1 MLRYRTKANLILV
14 FLALALT
21 TIILAL
27 HMGYLIM
34 GTMKSQRIYMETI
47 CQNIQEE
54 LSREGVTL
62 ETLLDEEVADDLRKK
77 LIFASGRPKVRCLIV
92 NNNGINVFQLGF
104 FQIRKAVANFPDRI
118 PYGEIPMESDD
129 SDHAFFITGAV
140 IFSGNCTIQ
149 DIFKMWQVMER
160 FVVPGGAIFVETD
173 CQFEIVTHFLEG
185 IVLAVVASIIL
196 VFSCKYFLRKK
207 FFMPLQMVQETLLRV
222 RAGHLDARIKSLETK
237 DELEVLIQQLNATF
251 ADLENAF
258 AKSRQFSSDAAHE
271 LRTPLTVIRGTL
283 EVSLSKQRTT
293 EEYQEVISEVL
304 NEVASLSQMVE
315 TLLIMTRIERG
326 VGVRQ
331 SENFSEIV
339 RSSVE
344 WSCKI
349 AEGKEQTIEAEVED
363 GIWFDAL
370 PNLLERLCRNLLVNA
385 MKYSPEKAKVK
396 VVLKRADDNIIFR
409 VIDNGIG
416 IPKEMQ
422 DKIFNRFYRVEHSA
436 TTTGYGLGLA
446 LVKTIVDYHGGSIT
460 VDSEVGK
467 GTAFTVV
474 F

>member
-14 FLALALT
+14 CLALALT
-21 TIILAL
+21 TIILLL
-27 HMGYLIM
+27 HMGYLIY

-47 CQNIQEE
+47 CQNIQEA
-54 LSREGVTL
+54 LSQEDVTL
-62 ETLLDEEVADDLRKK
+62 ETLLEERVANDLWNK
-77 LIFASGRPKVRCLIV
+77 LRFASGRPKMRCIIV
-92 NNNGINVFQLGF
+92 NNDGVNVFQRGV
-104 FQIRKAVANFPDRI
+104 FQVRKVAATIDERI
-118 PYGEIPMESDD
+118 PYGPIPI
-129 SDHAFFITGAV
+129 AFFITGAT
-140 IFSGNCTIQ
+140 ILSGKCTMQ
-149 DIFKMWQVMER
+149 DILKMWQVTER
-160 FVVPGGAIFVETD
+160 FVVPGGAIYLETD

-185 IVLAVVASIIL
+185 IVLAFVAAVIL
-196 VFSCKYFLRKK
+196 LFSCNYFLRKNL
-207 FFMPLQMVQETLLRV
+207 FMPLEMVQETLLRV
-222 RAGHLDARIKSLETK
+222 RAGHLESRIKSLDTK

-283 EVSLSKQRTT
+283 EVSLSKPRTT

-304 NEVASLSQMVE
+304 NEVASLSQLVE

-331 SENFSEIV
+331 AENFSEIV
-339 RSSVE
+339 RTSVDWSS
-344 WSCKI
+344 KI

-370 PNLLERLCRNLLVNA
+370 PNLLELLCRNLLVNA

-396 VVLKRADDNIIFR
+396 VVLKRADDNIVFR

-436 TTTGYGLGLA
+436 TTSGYGLGLA

>member
-14 FLALALT
+14 CLALALT
-21 TIILAL
+21 TIILLL
-27 HMGYLIM
+27 HMGYLIY

-47 CQNIQEE
+47 CQNIQEA
-54 LSREGVTL
+54 LSQEDVTL
-62 ETLLDEEVADDLRKK
+62 ETLLEERVANDLWNK
-77 LIFASGRPKVRCLIV
+77 LRFASGRPKMRCIIV
-92 NNNGINVFQLGF
+92 NNDGVNVFQRGV
-104 FQIRKAVANFPDRI
+104 FQVRKVAATIDERI
-118 PYGEIPMESDD
+118 PYGPIPMSSDP
-129 SDHAFFITGAV
+129 SCHAFFITGAT
-140 IFSGNCTIQ
+140 ILSGKCTMQ
-149 DIFKMWQVMER
+149 DILKMWQVTER
-160 FVVPGGAIFVETD
+160 FVVPGGAIYLETD

-185 IVLAVVASIIL
+185 IVLAFVAAVIL
-196 VFSCKYFLRKK
+196 LFSCNYFLRKNL
-207 FFMPLQMVQETLLRV
+207 FMPLEMVQETLLRV
-222 RAGHLDARIKSLETK
+222 RAGHLESRIKSLDTK

-283 EVSLSKQRTT
+283 EVSLSKPRTT

-304 NEVASLSQMVE
+304 NEVASLSQLVE

-331 SENFSEIV
+331 AENFSEIV
-339 RSSVE
+339 RTSVDWSS
-344 WSCKI
+344 KI
-349 AEGKEQTIEAEVED
+349 AEGKEQIIEAEVED

-370 PNLLERLCRNLLVNA
+370 PNLLELLCRNLLVNA
-385 MKYSPEKAKVK
+385 MKYSPENATVK
-396 VVLKRADDNIIFR
+396 VVLKKADGNIVFR

-422 DKIFNRFYRVEHSA
+422 DKIFNRFFRVEHSA
-436 TTTGYGLGLA
+436 TTSGYGLGLA

>member
-1 MLRYRTKANLILV
+1 
-14 FLALALT
+14 
-21 TIILAL
+21 
-27 HMGYLIM
+27 MGYLIY
-34 GTMKSQRIYMETI
+34 GTMKSQRSYMETI

-54 LSREGVTL
+54 LSREDVTL
-62 ETLLDEEVADDLRKK
+62 ETLLDESVANDLRIK
-77 LIFASGRPKVRCLIV
+77 LNFASGRPKMRCVIV
-92 NNNGINVFQLGF
+92 NNNGVKVFQRGVY
-104 FQIRKAVANFPDRI
+104 QISRMAADIPERI
-118 PYGEIPMESDD
+118 PYGPIPMSSDN
-129 SDHAFFITGAV
+129 SCHAFFITGAT
-140 IFSGNCTIQ
+140 IFSGTGTMQ
-149 DIFKMWQVMER
+149 DILKMWQVTER

-185 IVLAVVASIIL
+185 IVLAFVAAVIL
-196 VFSCKYFLRKK
+196 LFSCSYFLRRNL
-207 FFMPLQMVQETLLRV
+207 FMPLEMVQETLLRV
-222 RAGHLDARIKSLETK
+222 RAGHLESRIKSLGTK

-283 EVSLSKQRTT
+283 EVSLSKPRTT

-304 NEVASLSQMVE
+304 NEVASLSQLVE

-331 SENFSEIV
+331 AENFSEIV
-339 RSSVE
+339 RTSVDWSS
-344 WSCKI
+344 KI
-349 AEGKEQTIEAEVED
+349 AEGKEQIVEAEVED

-370 PNLLERLCRNLLVNA
+370 PNLLELLCRNLLVNA
-385 MKYSPEKAKVK
+385 MKYSPEKATVK
-396 VVLKRADDNIIFR
+396 VVLKRADGSIVFR

-422 DKIFNRFYRVEHSA
+422 DKIFNRFFRVEHSA
-436 TTTGYGLGLA
+436 TTSGYGLGLA

>member
-27 HMGYLIM
+27 HMGYLIY

-62 ETLLDEEVADDLRKK
+62 ETLLDERVADDLRKK
-77 LIFASGRPKVRCLIV
+77 LNFASGRPKLRCAIV
-92 NNNGINVFQLGF
+92 NNNGVKVFQRGVY
-104 FQIRKAVANFPDRI
+104 QIGRMAAAITERI
-118 PYGEIPMESDD
+118 PYGPIPMSSED
-129 SDHAFFITGAV
+129 SKHAFFITGAT
-140 IFSGNCTIQ
+140 IFSGSGTMQ
-149 DIFKMWQVMER
+149 DILKMWQVTER
-160 FVVPGGAIFVETD
+160 FIVPGGAIFVETD

-196 VFSCKYFLRKK
+196 VFSCNYFLRKK
-207 FFMPLQMVQETLLRV
+207 FFMPLEMVQETLLRV

-237 DELEVLIQQLNATF
+237 DELDVLVQQLNATF

-283 EVSLSKQRTT
+283 EVSLSKQRTM

-344 WSCKI
+344 WSSKI

-396 VVLKRADDNIIFR
+396 VVLKRADDNIVFR